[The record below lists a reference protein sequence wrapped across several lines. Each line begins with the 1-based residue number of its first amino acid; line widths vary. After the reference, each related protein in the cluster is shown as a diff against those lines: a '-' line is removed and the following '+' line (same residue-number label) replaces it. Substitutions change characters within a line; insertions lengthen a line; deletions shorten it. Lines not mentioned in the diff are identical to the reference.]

1 MNLRALELKLPP
13 LAQLALAALAM
24 WGVARAGW
32 ASDFRLPSLR
42 GVAVGAALAGIAAE
56 AGAIVSFRR
65 AQTTMNPLT
74 PGKATRL
81 VVTGIYRW
89 TRNPMYVGLL
99 MWLVAWALFLGHAL
113 AWGGLPLFVLTMNR
127 LQIAPE
133 ERAMTALFG
142 AEYAAYCAHVRRWV

>member
-13 LAQLALAALAM
+13 LLQLALAALAM
-24 WGVARAGW
+24 WSVARAGW
-32 ASDFRLPSLR
+32 AADFRLPSLR
-42 GVAVGAALAGIAAE
+42 GVAVAAALTGIAAE
-56 AGAIVSFRR
+56 AAAIVSFRR

-99 MWLVAWALFLGHAL
+99 MWLVAWALWLGHAL
-113 AWGGLPLFVLTMNR
+113 AWGGLPLFILTMNR

-133 ERAMTALFG
+133 ERAMKALFG
-142 AEYAAYCAHVRRWV
+142 AEYAAYCSRVRRWV